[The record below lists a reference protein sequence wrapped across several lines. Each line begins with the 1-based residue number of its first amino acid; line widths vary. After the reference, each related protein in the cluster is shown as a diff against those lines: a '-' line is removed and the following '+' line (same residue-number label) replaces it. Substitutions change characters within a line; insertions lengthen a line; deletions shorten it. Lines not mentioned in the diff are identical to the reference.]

1 MTDVSSVAPSA
12 TDMIA
17 KQANQLNKAA
27 GAAATSFSDTLS
39 KVQNAIIKPKTG
51 FTAGPTY
58 EANTLTGRATAAL
71 SNTISNTINVT
82 KAALHIKP

>member
-1 MTDVSSVAPSA
+1 MADVSSVAPSA
-12 TDMIA
+12 TDIIA

-27 GAAATSFSDTLS
+27 GSVATSFSDVLS
-39 KVQNAIIKPKTG
+39 KVQNAVIKPKTG

-58 EANTLTGRATAAL
+58 EANTLTGRTTAAI
-71 SNTISNTINVT
+71 TNTINAT